1 MTKEEQAKIYEE
13 YSDKI
18 YYYILGKVSDS
29 YAAEDLTSQVF
40 LKMVEKS
47 DTYNAEKSSVS
58 TWIYTIAKNTVID
71 YYRIHKITSELDE
84 DIEDAKTAEDEIIEK
99 ENLEELA
106 NALEQLEQRERTIIV
121 LYYYDGLQLK
131 EISQKLKI
139 SYSMT
144 KLLHKRALDK
154 LKELL

>member
-29 YAAEDLTSQVF
+29 FAAEDLASQVF

-47 DTYNAEKSSVS
+47 DTYDAEKSSVS

-71 YYRIHKITSELDE
+71 YYRTHKITSELDE
-84 DIEDAKTAEDEIIEK
+84 TIEEGKTAEDIIIEN
-99 ENLEELA
+99 ESLEELA
-106 NALEQLEQRERTIIV
+106 NALENLEQREREVIV
-121 LYYYDGLQLK
+121 LHYYDGMQLK
-131 EISQKLKI
+131 EIAQKLKI

-144 KLLHKRALDK
+144 KILHKRALDK
-154 LKELL
+154 LKGFL